1 MKSLGTYS
9 MLRAAFATAA
19 LLVTTSVFAQ
29 INNFKIEESTIEQVQ
44 SAIQSGATTC
54 KAVVQSYLDRV
65 QAYNGICTA
74 LVTQDGKR
82 IKAAKGA
89 IRSGRAL
96 TFPTKTVAAS
106 TFLPDLDQYAGLPLE
121 LGRMESTVSDPSV
134 QQQYGMRVGIPNARQ
149 LNALE
154 TVNIRGE
161 RSVTCKAKC
170 DTHPSKGALP
180 ASCPKTCEAFRA
192 LPDALEQ
199 AQALDQKY
207 GSKPDLEK
215 MPMYCV
221 AFAWKNWYDAK
232 DMRATGGNDINFAMD
247 APESDS
253 PDVALL
259 RSKGAISLGVANA
272 AAAGAGS
279 AGSIKSATARPP
291 SNTASAVWGGQP
303 CTPYDTE
310 RVTRGSSSGSGVAVS
325 ANLAACSICEQ
336 TGGSCKGPASRN
348 NIVNL
353 LPTKGIMMDGGYGYQ
368 NIGDRAGI
376 HCRTVADAVRV
387 LDAAKG
393 YKPEDMYTAEASR
406 LMPKVPYTS
415 FLVANEEV
423 TNKPLKGMR
432 IGLVREFMVKHTKN
446 DVAISDQIDLEVK
459 KVLRDQL
466 GAEIFESHD
475 PQYPDDPDVPN
486 MKYTFQ
492 DAIAEVLAHNAPEY
506 FWQKTDSGELEFAV
520 PGYDVTTIDYALALA
535 LGKASLSDK
544 LNLRRLSKKV
554 EQNEGV
560 LSWNKYLA
568 LRGDE
573 RVKDWASWVE
583 NSKFDGDTQR
593 AAALNIAAIKDGR
606 ATPGSID
613 YLKMQTIMRLIVEKV
628 MVENGIDAF
637 VNPEVTL
644 PPYKLG
650 QASEP
655 IVDYRDT
662 TSCCQAFTPLIGGP
676 EMEVPAGYV
685 ETVYEP
691 SYVLSADKKKYE
703 LATGTVQSK
712 LPHPMPISLMLWAA
726 PEAEPALIKVASAYE
741 AATRY
746 RKPPAAFGPLTE

>member
-1 MKSLGTYS
+1 MKTLGMYS
-9 MLRAAFATAA
+9 MLRAALTGAA
-19 LLVTTSVFAQ
+19 LLVTVPVFAQ
-29 INNFKIEESTIEQVQ
+29 MKDFNVEESTIEEVQ
-44 SAIQSGATTC
+44 GAIQSGATTC
-54 KAVVQSYLDRV
+54 KAVVQGYLDRV
-65 QAYNGICTA
+65 KAYNGVCTA
-74 LVTQDGKR
+74 LVTKDGKP
-82 IKAAKGA
+82 IKAAKGTV
-89 IRSGRAL
+89 RGGMPL
-96 TFPTKTVAAS
+96 KFPTTTVAAS
-106 TFLPDLDQYAGLPLE
+106 TFLPDLDQYTGLPLE
-121 LGRMESTVSDPSV
+121 LGRMDATISDPSV
-134 QQQYGMRVGIPNARQ
+134 QQQYGMRVGIPDAGQ

-207 GSKPDLEK
+207 GSKPDLDK

-221 AFAWKNWYDAK
+221 AFAWKNWYDAN

-247 APESDS
+247 VPKNDS
-253 PDVALL
+253 ADVALL
-259 RSKGAISLGVANA
+259 RTKGAISLGVANA

-279 AGSIKSATARPP
+279 PGSVKSATARPP
-291 SNTASAVWGGQP
+291 SNTAYAVWGGQP
-303 CTPYDTE
+303 CNPYDTE
-310 RVTRGSSSGSGVAVS
+310 RVTRGSSSGSGVAVG
-325 ANLAACSICEQ
+325 ANLSACSICEQ

-368 NIGDRAGI
+368 NLGDRAGI

-393 YKPEDMYTAEASR
+393 YKPEDMYTAEAHR
-406 LMPKVPYTS
+406 LMPKEPYTS
-415 FLVANEEV
+415 FLVGSSEV
-423 TNKPLKGMR
+423 AGKPLKGMR
-432 IGLVREFMVKHTKN
+432 VGLVREFMVKHTKN
-446 DVAISDQIDLEVK
+446 DVAISDQIDQEVK
-459 KVLRDQL
+459 RVLRDQL
-466 GAEIFESHD
+466 GAEILESHD

-520 PGYDVTTIDYALALA
+520 PGHDVTSIDYALALA
-535 LGKASLSDK
+535 LGKAPLSDK

-573 RVKDWASWVE
+573 RVKDWSSWVA
-583 NSKFDGDTQR
+583 NAKFDGDTQR
-593 AAALNIAAIKDGR
+593 AAALNIGAIKDGR
-606 ATPGSID
+606 ITPGAID

-662 TSCCQAFTPLIGGP
+662 TSCCQVFTPLIGGP

-741 AATRY
+741 AATRH